1 MRVKGSKS
9 RCLTARKI
17 KNMSSRPN
25 VLFMIA
31 DDHRWDAIGG
41 MGDPTVKTPTMDS
54 LMARGTT
61 FRQTHIMGSLV
72 GAVCV
77 PSRAAV
83 LTSANLFRSGGNQI
97 NRDLAVWPQVMREA
111 GYHTFFSGKWH
122 NDRQTFTDSFDD
134 GANIF
139 FGGMGDQYKVPVF
152 DFDPTGKYPSDAR
165 YIGEKFSTE
174 LFTDSAV
181 QFIENYDETDPFF
194 LYLSFTSPHDPRTAP
209 GEYATM
215 YSPEEVPVPENF
227 LPEHPFDNGEMRI
240 RDEVLAPFPRTPEI
254 VQQHIADYYGMITHM
269 DAEMGRVLQTL
280 EATGHLEN
288 TIIIYTADHGL
299 SVGQHG
305 LLGKQNL
312 YNHSIHVPSIFAGP
326 GIPERETVDALT
338 YLYDVFP
345 TVCDLTDVACPDT
358 TEGCS
363 LVPLMNGHV
372 ERVRATVFAA
382 YRDIHRTVSDG
393 HWKLIRYYVSE
404 ETGAGTDC
412 IQLFDL
418 EQDPWETTNLAAND
432 VKSPEHADRI
442 QSLAADM
449 KMWQIETDDFMKD
462 IPVLPL

>member
-1 MRVKGSKS
+1 
-9 RCLTARKI
+9 
-17 KNMSSRPN
+17 MSSQPN
-25 VLFMIA
+25 ILFMIA

-41 MGDPTVKTPTMDS
+41 MGDPTVKTPTLDS
-54 LMARGTT
+54 LMTRGTT

-97 NRDLAVWPQVMREA
+97 NPDLAVWPQVMREA

-122 NDRQTFTDSFDD
+122 NDRQTFTNSFDE
-134 GANIF
+134 GAKIF
-139 FGGMGDQYKVPVF
+139 FGGMSDQYKVPVF
-152 DFDPTGKYPSDAR
+152 DFDPTGKYPNDAR

-181 QFIENYDETDPFF
+181 QFIEDYDETDPFF

-215 YSPEEVPVPENF
+215 YPPEEIPVPENF
-227 LPEHPFDNGEMRI
+227 VPEHPFDNGEMRI

-280 EATGHLEN
+280 EAAGHLDN
-288 TIIIYTADHGL
+288 TIVIYTADHGL
-299 SVGQHG
+299 AVGQHG

-312 YNHSIHVPSIFAGP
+312 YNHSIRVPSIFAGP
-326 GIPERETVDALT
+326 GISEGVTVDALT

-345 TVCDLTDVACPDT
+345 TVCDLTGVECPDT
-358 TEGCS
+358 TEGKS
-363 LVPLMNGHV
+363 LVPLMEGCV
-372 ERVRATVFAA
+372 DRVRATVFAA
-382 YRDIHRTVSDG
+382 YRDIHRTISDG
-393 HWKLIRYYVSE
+393 RWKLIRYYVSE
-404 ETGAGTDC
+404 ETGKGTDY

-418 EQDPWETTNLAAND
+418 AEDPWETTNLAD
-432 VKSPEHADRI
+432 LPEHADRI
-442 QSLAADM
+442 RSLAADM
-449 KMWQIETDDFMKD
+449 QMWQTETDDFLKD
-462 IPVLPL
+462 TPVLLQ

>member
-1 MRVKGSKS
+1 MCSQ
-9 RCLTARKI
+9 
-17 KNMSSRPN
+17 PN
-25 VLFMIA
+25 ILFMIA

-41 MGDPTVKTPTMDS
+41 MGDPTVKTPTLDS
-54 LMARGTT
+54 LMTRGTT

-97 NRDLAVWPQVMREA
+97 NPDLAVWPQVMREA

-122 NDRQTFTDSFDD
+122 NDRQTFTNSFDE
-134 GANIF
+134 GAKIF
-139 FGGMGDQYKVPVF
+139 FGGMSDQYKVPVF
-152 DFDPTGKYPSDAR
+152 DFDPTGKYPNDAR

-174 LFTDSAV
+174 LFTESAV
-181 QFIENYDETDPFF
+181 QFIEDYDETDPFF

-215 YSPEEVPVPENF
+215 YPPEEIPVPENF
-227 LPEHPFDNGEMRI
+227 VPEHPFDNGEMRI

-280 EATGHLEN
+280 EAAGHLDN
-288 TIIIYTADHGL
+288 TIVIYTADHGL
-299 SVGQHG
+299 AVGQHG

-312 YNHSIHVPSIFAGP
+312 YNHSIRVPSIFAGP
-326 GIPERETVDALT
+326 GISEGVTVDALT

-345 TVCDLTDVACPDT
+345 TVCDLTGVECPDT
-358 TEGCS
+358 TEGKS
-363 LVPLMNGHV
+363 LVPLMEGCV
-372 ERVRATVFAA
+372 DRVRATVFAA
-382 YRDIHRTVSDG
+382 YRDIHRTISDG
-393 HWKLIRYYVSE
+393 RWKLIRYYISE
-404 ETGAGTDC
+404 ETGKGTDC

-418 EQDPWETTNLAAND
+418 EQDPWETTNLAD
-432 VKSPEHADRI
+432 LPEHTDRI
-442 QSLAADM
+442 RSLAADM
-449 KMWQIETDDFMKD
+449 KMWQTETDDFLRD
-462 IPVLPL
+462 TPILLG

>member
-1 MRVKGSKS
+1 
-9 RCLTARKI
+9 
-17 KNMSSRPN
+17 
-25 VLFMIA
+25 MIA

-122 NDRQTFTDSFDD
+122 NDRQTFTDSFDA
-134 GANIF
+134 GAKIF
-139 FGGMGDQYKVPVF
+139 FGGMSDQYKVPVF
-152 DFDPTGKYPSDAR
+152 DFDPTGEYPNDAR

-174 LFTDSAV
+174 LFTDAAV

-215 YSPEEVPVPENF
+215 YPPADIPVPENF
-227 LPEHPFDNGEMRI
+227 VPEHPFDNGEMRI

-269 DAEMGRVLQTL
+269 DAEMGRVLSTL
-280 EATGHLEN
+280 EATGHLDN

-299 SVGQHG
+299 AVGQHG

-326 GIPERETVDALT
+326 SIPEGKTVDALT

-363 LVPLMNGHV
+363 LVPLMNGSA
-372 ERVRATVFAA
+372 ETVRATVFAA
-382 YRDIHRTVSDG
+382 YRDIHRTISDG
-393 HWKLIRYYVSE
+393 RWKLIRYYVSD
-404 ETGAGTDC
+404 ETGKGTNC

-418 EQDPWETTNLAAND
+418 AQDPWETTNLAD
-432 VKSPEHADRI
+432 LPEYSDRVR
-442 QSLAADM
+442 SLAADM
-449 KMWQIETDDFMKD
+449 QMWQIQTNDFMKD
-462 IPVLPL
+462 TPVLLQ

>member
-1 MRVKGSKS
+1 M
-9 RCLTARKI
+9 
-17 KNMSSRPN
+17 SRPN

-41 MGDPTVKTPTMDS
+41 MGDPTVQTPTMDS
-54 LMARGTT
+54 LMTRGTT

-97 NRDLAVWPQVMREA
+97 NRDLAVWPQVMRDA

-122 NDRQTFTDSFDD
+122 NDRQTFTDSFDA
-134 GANIF
+134 GAKIF
-139 FGGMGDQYKVPVF
+139 FGGMSDQYKVPVF
-152 DFDPTGKYPSDAR
+152 DFDPTGKYPEDAK

-215 YSPEEVPVPENF
+215 YSPEDIPVPENF

-269 DAEMGRVLQTL
+269 DAEMGRVLSTL
-280 EATGHLEN
+280 EATGHLDN

-299 SVGQHG
+299 AVGQHG

-326 GIPERETVDALT
+326 GILEGETVDALT

-345 TVCDLTDVACPDT
+345 TVCDLTDVTCPDT
-358 TEGCS
+358 TEGRS
-363 LVPLMNGHV
+363 LVPLMDGRV

-382 YRDIHRTVSDG
+382 YRDIHRTIRDG
-393 HWKLIRYYVSE
+393 RWKLIRYYVSE

-412 IQLFDL
+412 IQFFDL
-418 EQDPWETTNLAAND
+418 EQDPWETTNLAD
-432 VKSPEHADRI
+432 LPEHADRI
-442 QSLAADM
+442 RSLAADM
-449 KMWQIETDDFMKD
+449 KMWQIETNDFMKD
-462 IPVLPL
+462 TPVLLQE

>member
-1 MRVKGSKS
+1 M
-9 RCLTARKI
+9 
-17 KNMSSRPN
+17 SRPN

-41 MGDPTVKTPTMDS
+41 MGDPTVQTPTMDA
-54 LMARGTT
+54 LMTRGTT

-97 NRDLAVWPQVMREA
+97 NRELAVWPQVMRDA

-122 NDRQTFTDSFDD
+122 NDRQTFTDSFDA
-134 GANIF
+134 GAKIF
-139 FGGMGDQYKVPVF
+139 FGGMSDQYKVPVF
-152 DFDPTGKYPSDAR
+152 DFDPTGKYPEDAK

-174 LFTDSAV
+174 LFTDAAV
-181 QFIENYDETDPFF
+181 EFLQAYDAENPFF

-215 YSPEEVPVPENF
+215 YAPEDIPVPENF

-269 DAEMGRVLQTL
+269 DAEMGRVLSTL
-280 EATGHLEN
+280 EATGHLDN

-299 SVGQHG
+299 AVGQHG

-326 GIPERETVDALT
+326 GIPEGETVDALT

-345 TVCDLTDVACPDT
+345 TVCDLTDVTCPDT
-358 TEGCS
+358 TEGRN
-363 LVPLMNGHV
+363 LVPLMHGQV

-382 YRDIHRTVSDG
+382 YRDIHRTIRDG
-393 HWKLIRYYVSE
+393 RWKLIRYYVSE

-412 IQLFDL
+412 IQFFDL
-418 EQDPWETTNLAAND
+418 EQDPWETTNLAD
-432 VKSPEHADRI
+432 LPEHADRI
-442 QSLAADM
+442 RSLAADM
-449 KMWQIETDDFMKD
+449 KMWQIQTNDFMKD
-462 IPVLPL
+462 TPILLQ

>member
-1 MRVKGSKS
+1 M
-9 RCLTARKI
+9 
-17 KNMSSRPN
+17 SRPN

-31 DDHRWDAIGG
+31 DDHRWDAIRG
-41 MGDPTVKTPTMDS
+41 MGDPTVHTPTMDS
-54 LMARGTT
+54 LIARGTN

-97 NRDLAVWPQVMREA
+97 NRDLAVWPQVMRES

-122 NDRQTFTDSFDD
+122 NDRQTFTDSFDA
-134 GANIF
+134 GAKIF
-139 FGGMGDQYKVPVF
+139 FGGMSDQYKVPVF
-152 DFDPTGKYPSDAR
+152 DFDPTGKYPDDAK

-174 LFTDSAV
+174 LFTDAAV
-181 QFIENYDETDPFF
+181 QFIESYDETDPFF

-215 YSPEEVPVPENF
+215 YPPEDIPVPENF

-240 RDEVLAPFPRTPEI
+240 RDEVLAPFPRTPEV

-269 DAEMGRVLQTL
+269 DAEMGRVLSTL
-280 EATGHLEN
+280 EATGHLDN

-299 SVGQHG
+299 AVGQHG

-326 GIPERETVDALT
+326 GIPEGETVDALT

-363 LVPLMNGHV
+363 LVPLMKGHV

-382 YRDIHRTVSDG
+382 YRDIHRTISDG
-393 HWKLIRYYVSE
+393 RWKLIRYYVSE
-404 ETGAGTDC
+404 ETGAGTNC

-418 EQDPWETTNLAAND
+418 EQDPWETTNLAD
-432 VKSPEHADRI
+432 LPEHDDRI
-442 QSLAADM
+442 RSLAADM
-449 KMWQIETDDFMKD
+449 KMWQTETNDFMKD
-462 IPVLPL
+462 VPVLPL

>member
-1 MRVKGSKS
+1 M
-9 RCLTARKI
+9 
-17 KNMSSRPN
+17 SRPN

-41 MGDPTVKTPTMDS
+41 MGDPTVQTPTMDS
-54 LMARGTT
+54 LMTRGTT

-97 NRDLAVWPQVMREA
+97 NRDLAVWPQVMRDA

-122 NDRQTFTDSFDD
+122 NDRQTFTDSFDA
-134 GANIF
+134 GAKIF
-139 FGGMGDQYKVPVF
+139 FGGMSDQYKVPVF
-152 DFDPTGKYPSDAR
+152 DFDPTGKYPEDAR

-215 YSPEEVPVPENF
+215 YSPEDIPVPENF

-269 DAEMGRVLQTL
+269 DAEMGRVLNTL
-280 EATGHLEN
+280 AATGHLDN

-299 SVGQHG
+299 AVGQHG

-326 GIPERETVDALT
+326 GIPEGETVDALT

-345 TVCDLTDVACPDT
+345 TVCDLTDVTCPDT
-358 TEGCS
+358 TEGRS
-363 LVPLMNGHV
+363 LVPLMDGRV
-372 ERVRATVFAA
+372 ERVRATAFAA
-382 YRDIHRTVSDG
+382 YRDIHRTITDG
-393 HWKLIRYYVSE
+393 RWKLIRYYVSE

-412 IQLFDL
+412 IQFFDL
-418 EQDPWETTNLAAND
+418 EQDPWEMTNLAD
-432 VKSPEHADRI
+432 LPEHADRI
-442 QSLAADM
+442 RSLAADM
-449 KMWQIETDDFMKD
+449 KMWQIETNDFMKD
-462 IPVLPL
+462 TPVLLQ

>member
-1 MRVKGSKS
+1 M
-9 RCLTARKI
+9 
-17 KNMSSRPN
+17 SRPN

-41 MGDPTVKTPTMDS
+41 MGDPTVQTPTMDA
-54 LMARGTT
+54 LMTRGTT

-97 NRDLAVWPQVMREA
+97 NRELAVWPQVMRDA

-122 NDRQTFTDSFDD
+122 NDRQTFTDSFDA
-134 GANIF
+134 GAKIF
-139 FGGMGDQYKVPVF
+139 FGGMSDQYKVPVF
-152 DFDPTGKYPSDAR
+152 DFDPTGKYPEDAK

-174 LFTDSAV
+174 LFTDAAV
-181 QFIENYDETDPFF
+181 EFLQAYDAENPFF

-215 YSPEEVPVPENF
+215 YSPEDIPVPENF

-269 DAEMGRVLQTL
+269 DAEMGRVLSTL
-280 EATGHLEN
+280 EATGHLDN

-299 SVGQHG
+299 AVGQHG

-326 GIPERETVDALT
+326 GIPEGETVDALT

-345 TVCDLTDVACPDT
+345 TVCDLTDVTCPDT
-358 TEGCS
+358 TEGRS
-363 LVPLMNGHV
+363 LVPLMDGRV

-382 YRDIHRTVSDG
+382 YRDIHRTIRDG
-393 HWKLIRYYVSE
+393 RWKLIRYYVSE

-412 IQLFDL
+412 IQFFDL
-418 EQDPWETTNLAAND
+418 EQDPWETTNLAD
-432 VKSPEHADRI
+432 LPEHADRI
-442 QSLAADM
+442 RSLAADM
-449 KMWQIETDDFMKD
+449 QMWQIETNDFMKD
-462 IPVLPL
+462 TPILPA

>member
-1 MRVKGSKS
+1 
-9 RCLTARKI
+9 
-17 KNMSSRPN
+17 
-25 VLFMIA
+25 
-31 DDHRWDAIGG
+31 
-41 MGDPTVKTPTMDS
+41 
-54 LMARGTT
+54 
-61 FRQTHIMGSLV
+61 
-72 GAVCV
+72 
-77 PSRAAV
+77 
-83 LTSANLFRSGGNQI
+83 
-97 NRDLAVWPQVMREA
+97 
-111 GYHTFFSGKWH
+111 
-122 NDRQTFTDSFDD
+122 
-134 GANIF
+134 
-139 FGGMGDQYKVPVF
+139 VPVF

-194 LYLSFTSPHDPRTAP
+194 LYLSFTSPHDPRTPP

-449 KMWQIETDDFMKD
+449 KMWQIETNDFMKD

>member
-1 MRVKGSKS
+1 
-9 RCLTARKI
+9 
-17 KNMSSRPN
+17 MSSRPN

-41 MGDPTVKTPTMDS
+41 MGDPTVQTPTMDS
-54 LMARGTT
+54 LMTRGTT

-97 NRDLAVWPQVMREA
+97 NRDLAVWPQVMRDA

-122 NDRQTFTDSFDD
+122 NDRQTFTDSFDA
-134 GANIF
+134 GAKIF
-139 FGGMGDQYKVPVF
+139 FGGMSDQYKVPVF
-152 DFDPTGKYPSDAR
+152 DFDPTGKYPEDAK

-174 LFTDSAV
+174 LFTDAAV
-181 QFIENYDETDPFF
+181 EFLQAYDAENPFF

-215 YSPEEVPVPENF
+215 YSPEDIPVPENF

-254 VQQHIADYYGMITHM
+254 VQQHIADYYGMITHQ
-269 DAEMGRVLQTL
+269 DAEMGRVLSTL
-280 EATGHLEN
+280 EATGHLDN

-299 SVGQHG
+299 AVGQHG

-326 GIPERETVDALT
+326 GIPEGETVDALT

-345 TVCDLTDVACPDT
+345 TVCDLTDVTCPDT

-363 LVPLMNGHV
+363 LVPLMKGRV
-372 ERVRATVFAA
+372 ERVRATAFAA
-382 YRDIHRTVSDG
+382 YRDIHRTITDG
-393 HWKLIRYYVSE
+393 RWKLIRYYVSE

-412 IQLFDL
+412 IQFFDL
-418 EQDPWETTNLAAND
+418 EQDPWETTNLAD
-432 VKSPEHADRI
+432 LPEHADLIR
-442 QSLAADM
+442 SLAADM
-449 KMWQIETDDFMKD
+449 QMWQIQTNDFMKD
-462 IPVLPL
+462 VPVLL

>member
-1 MRVKGSKS
+1 
-9 RCLTARKI
+9 
-17 KNMSSRPN
+17 MSSRPN

-97 NRDLAVWPQVMREA
+97 NQDLAVWPQVMRET

-134 GANIF
+134 GAKIF
-139 FGGMGDQYKVPVF
+139 FGGMSDQYKVPVF
-152 DFDPTGKYPSDAR
+152 DFDPTGKYPDDAR

-194 LYLSFTSPHDPRTAP
+194 VYLSFTSPHDPRTAP

-215 YSPEEVPVPENF
+215 YPPEEIPVPENF
-227 LPEHPFDNGEMRI
+227 YPEHPFDNGEMRI

-280 EATGHLEN
+280 AATGHLEN

-299 SVGQHG
+299 AVGQHG

-312 YNHSIHVPSIFAGP
+312 YNHSIRVPSIFTGP
-326 GIPERETVDALT
+326 GVPEGATVDALT

-345 TVCDLTDVACPDT
+345 TVCDLTDVDCPDT
-358 TEGCS
+358 TEGRS
-363 LVPLMNGHV
+363 LVPLMRGDV
-372 ERVRATVFAA
+372 ERVRPTVFAA
-382 YRDIHRTVSDG
+382 YKDIHRTIRDG
-393 HWKLIRYYVSE
+393 RWKLIRYYVSE
-404 ETGAGTDC
+404 ETGEGTDC
-412 IQLFDL
+412 IQFFDL
-418 EQDPWETTNLAAND
+418 EQDPWETTNLAD
-432 VKSPEHADRI
+432 LPEHADRI
-442 QSLAADM
+442 RSLAADM
-449 KMWQIETDDFMKD
+449 KIWQIQKNDFMKD
-462 IPVLPL
+462 TPVLPV

>member
-1 MRVKGSKS
+1 M
-9 RCLTARKI
+9 
-17 KNMSSRPN
+17 SRPN

-41 MGDPTVKTPTMDS
+41 MGDPTVQTPTMDA
-54 LMARGTT
+54 LMTRGTT

-97 NRDLAVWPQVMREA
+97 NRDLAVWPQVMRDA

-122 NDRQTFTDSFDD
+122 NDRQTFTDSFDA
-134 GANIF
+134 GAKIF
-139 FGGMGDQYKVPVF
+139 FGGMSDQYKVPVF
-152 DFDPTGKYPSDAR
+152 DFDPTGKYPEDAK

-174 LFTDSAV
+174 LFTDAAV
-181 QFIENYDETDPFF
+181 EFLQAYDAENPFF

-215 YSPEEVPVPENF
+215 YSPEDIPVPENF

-254 VQQHIADYYGMITHM
+254 VQQHIADYYGMITHQ
-269 DAEMGRVLQTL
+269 DAEMGRVLSTL
-280 EATGHLEN
+280 EATGHLDN

-299 SVGQHG
+299 AVGQHG

-326 GIPERETVDALT
+326 GIPEGETVDALT

-345 TVCDLTDVACPDT
+345 TVCDLTDVTCPDT
-358 TEGCS
+358 TEGRS
-363 LVPLMNGHV
+363 LVPLMDGRV

-382 YRDIHRTVSDG
+382 YRDIHRTIRDG
-393 HWKLIRYYVSE
+393 RWKLIRYYVSE
-404 ETGAGTDC
+404 ETGAGTDY
-412 IQLFDL
+412 IQFFDL
-418 EQDPWETTNLAAND
+418 EQDPWETTNLAD
-432 VKSPEHADRI
+432 LPEHADRI
-442 QSLAADM
+442 RSLAADM
-449 KMWQIETDDFMKD
+449 KMWQIQTNDFMKD
-462 IPVLPL
+462 TPILLQ

>member
-1 MRVKGSKS
+1 
-9 RCLTARKI
+9 
-17 KNMSSRPN
+17 MSQPN

-31 DDHRWDAIGG
+31 DDHRWDAIRG
-41 MGDPTVKTPTMDS
+41 MGDPTVQTPTMDS

-134 GANIF
+134 GAKIF
-139 FGGMGDQYKVPVF
+139 FGGMSDQYKVPVF
-152 DFDPTGKYPSDAR
+152 DFDPTGEYPNDAR

-181 QFIENYDETDPFF
+181 QFIENYSETDPFF

-215 YSPEEVPVPENF
+215 YSPEDIPVPENF

-269 DAEMGRVLQTL
+269 DAEMGRVLSTL
-280 EATGHLEN
+280 EATGHLDN
-288 TIIIYTADHGL
+288 TIVIYTADHGL
-299 SVGQHG
+299 AVGQHG

-326 GIPERETVDALT
+326 GIPEGKTVDALT

-358 TEGCS
+358 TEGCN

-382 YRDIHRTVSDG
+382 YRDIHRTITDG
-393 HWKLIRYYVSE
+393 RWKLIRYYVSE
-404 ETGAGTDC
+404 ETGAGTNC
-412 IQLFDL
+412 IQFFDL
-418 EQDPWETTNLAAND
+418 KQDPWEMTNLAD
-432 VKSPEHADRI
+432 LPEHADLIR
-442 QSLAADM
+442 SLAADM
-449 KMWQIETDDFMKD
+449 QMWQIQTDDFMKD
-462 IPVLPL
+462 VPILLQE